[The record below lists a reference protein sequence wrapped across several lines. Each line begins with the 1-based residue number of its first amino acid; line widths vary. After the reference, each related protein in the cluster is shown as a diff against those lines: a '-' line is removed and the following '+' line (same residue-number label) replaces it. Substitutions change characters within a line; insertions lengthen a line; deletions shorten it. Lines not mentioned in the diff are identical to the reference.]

1 MPDPSPT
8 TLSWSITLESDNSTG
23 NSSAFQIPGGTGFS
37 DEELIPLWVPYVILT
52 VFLLA
57 LVVLSFVR
65 FHWKRISQNRERLEA
80 IADKL
85 EKEQATAA
93 LLATQRNGE
102 TRAESDV
109 SGIHPAAS
117 DVSYPM
123 SGMTSPSSTYVPT
136 YLDVFLSFSETCL
149 LYTSPSPRD

>member
-1 MPDPSPT
+1 MSESIRTTPS
-8 TLSWSITLESDNSTG
+8 WAITVEPDNSTD
-23 NSSAFQIPGGTGFS
+23 NSTAFQIPAGAGFS
-37 DEELIPLWVPYVILT
+37 DRELIPLWVPYVILT

-57 LVVLSFVR
+57 LVVISFVR

-85 EKEQATAA
+85 EKEQQTAA
-93 LLATQRNGE
+93 LLAAQRNGE

-109 SGIHPAAS
+109 SGVHPAAS

-136 YLDVFLSFSETCL
+136 YLDLFLSFSETI
-149 LYTSPSPRD
+149 PVRI